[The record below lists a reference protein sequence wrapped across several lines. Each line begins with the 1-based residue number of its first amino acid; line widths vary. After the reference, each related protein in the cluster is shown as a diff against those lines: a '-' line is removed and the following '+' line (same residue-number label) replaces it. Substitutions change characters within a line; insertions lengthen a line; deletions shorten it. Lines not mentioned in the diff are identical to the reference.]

1 MYTDE
6 TFLQAA
12 LDSLK
17 KDLLSSLPVAMPG
30 IIESYDAD
38 SGLAS
43 VQSALR
49 RRTSDSATAGEILTA
64 PLLEQVPVFL
74 PAADCSVS
82 PEMPCLLIFMDFC
95 MDGWLQS
102 GQPVLPPS
110 PRQHDWSDAV
120 ALVGCAPAF
129 PGSSSAGEG
138 T

>member
-1 MYTDE
+1 MKKSMYIDE

-17 KDLLSSLPVAMPG
+17 KDLMSSLPVAMPG
-30 IIESYDAD
+30 IIETYDAD

-43 VQSALR
+43 VQPALR

-64 PLLEQVPVFL
+64 PLLEEVPVFL
-74 PAADCSVS
+74 PAADFSVS
-82 PEMPCLLIFMDFC
+82 AGMPCLLIFMDFC
-95 MDGWLQS
+95 LDGWLQA

-120 ALVGCAPAF
+120 ALVGYAPAF
-129 PGSSSAGEG
+129 PKSQQ
-138 T
+138 